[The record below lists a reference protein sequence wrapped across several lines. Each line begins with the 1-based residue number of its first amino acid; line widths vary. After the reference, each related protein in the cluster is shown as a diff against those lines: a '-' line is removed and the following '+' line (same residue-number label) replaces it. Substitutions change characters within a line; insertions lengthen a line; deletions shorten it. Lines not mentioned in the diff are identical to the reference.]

1 MPKFIK
7 EPSSKRVFRDTEARF
22 EALVQ
27 SQSKV
32 TVAWKVNGNVLSTK
46 QGVKF
51 EKDVQANRYALIVPR
66 ANANFGQS
74 ILCEVSNEH
83 GTVAKQCDLFILG
96 KSALTLAS
104 YLINWTGYRS
114 ILFLMTIY
122 RDYFTQLAWKF

>member
-66 ANANFGQS
+66 ANANFGRRVFCARLATS
-74 ILCEVSNEH
+74 MAPLLSN
-83 GTVAKQCDLFILG
+83 AISSF
-96 KSALTLAS
+96 
-104 YLINWTGYRS
+104 
-114 ILFLMTIY
+114 
-122 RDYFTQLAWKF
+122 